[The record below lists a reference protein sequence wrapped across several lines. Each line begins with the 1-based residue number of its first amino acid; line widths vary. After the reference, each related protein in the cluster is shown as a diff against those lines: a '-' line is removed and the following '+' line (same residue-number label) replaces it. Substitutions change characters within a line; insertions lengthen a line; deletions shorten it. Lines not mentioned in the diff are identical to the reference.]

1 MNKEKALN
9 KKMTIINEESSE
21 NSSNSQIRNSE
32 KKITPKNP
40 NNIKT
45 IFNKSLSRN
54 ILIDNLININSFIN
68 KRKKTNIDENINKKS
83 NSVIILRDTG
93 FTFNDFD

>member
-83 NSVIILRDTG
+83 NSMIILRDTG

>member
-1 MNKEKALN
+1 MSKEKSIN